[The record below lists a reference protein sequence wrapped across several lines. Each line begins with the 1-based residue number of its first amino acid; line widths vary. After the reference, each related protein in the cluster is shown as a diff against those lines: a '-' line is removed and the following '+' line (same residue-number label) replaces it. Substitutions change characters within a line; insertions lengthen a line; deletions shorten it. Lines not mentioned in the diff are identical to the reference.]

1 MSMMQMLLGTSSG
14 GGGPNVSDVYSTDTY
29 SGDGAQ
35 SRSITNGIDLSG
47 EGGLVLLK
55 SRSAAERS
63 AVFDSERGVAKVLS
77 TVDKTIQSNENYMSS
92 FNSNGY
98 TLSTSDNRINGS
110 GKTYVTW
117 SFRQAAKFFDCIK
130 YTGNGSTQNI
140 SHSLDATPG
149 FIITKPLALTKNWH
163 CWHSAINTDQYF
175 TLDTTDGIN
184 NNGDLWNDTAPTS
197 SQFTVGN
204 NSATNGSGQEYIAYL
219 FAEDTSNVI
228 KCGSYTGTGSGNHTI
243 TTGFEVQW
251 VLIKKGGTG
260 SADWILVDSAR
271 GANKVLYP
279 SDSKAEDT
287 STTVMQEFTSNGF
300 KLGADSDVNENNVEY
315 IYVAI
320 AAES

>member
-1 MSMMQMLLGTSSG
+1 MMQQVLLGQG
-14 GGGPNVSDVYSTDTY
+14 GGGGGLDVDDVFNVELYTGNGS
-29 SGDGAQ
+29 
-35 SRSITNGIDLSG
+35 SRTITVSIDLTSG
-47 EGGLVLLK
+47 GMVWCK
-55 SRSAAERS
+55 TRSNTTNH
-63 AVFDSERGVAKVLS
+63 AVSS
-77 TVDKTIQSNENYMSS
+77 TALGTNKWQNSDNKTIVSSGSGISS
-92 FNSNGY
+92 FGNLTIQMG
-98 TLSTSDNRINGS
+98 TSAPFNQNTY
-110 GKTYVTW
+110 TYVAW
-117 SFRQAAKFFDCIK
+117 SFKKEPKFFDCIK

-149 FIITKPLALTKNWH
+149 FIITKPLDLTKNWH

-184 NNGDLWNDTAPTS
+184 NNEDLWNDTAPTS

-204 NSATNGSGQEYIAYL
+204 NSATNGSSQEYIAYL

-251 VLIKKGGTG
+251 VLIKKSGTG

-279 SDSKAEDT
+279 SDNKAEDT

-300 KLGADSDVNENNVEY
+300 KLGANSDVNQTNVEY

-320 AAES
+320 AAGS